1 MAITIMIWYQRCSV
15 CDTDRVDKRGKE
27 INESSKEDLKRYYNL
42 EEDEERGE
50 EEEREETIMEGEQE
64 GIGLDNSINSNDDS
78 NSDQDDDDSDGSSTD
93 LDYDALL
100 PNDNEVCLLISTVYV
115 YIIVSVVVRLS
126 TIGAIKPVK
135 RNGHMTLVSDWLC
148 VT

>member
-1 MAITIMIWYQRCSV
+1 M
-15 CDTDRVDKRGKE
+15 DKRGKE
-27 INESSKEDLKRYYNL
+27 INESSKEDLKCYYNL
-42 EEDEERGE
+42 EEG
-50 EEEREETIMEGEQE
+50 EEREETVIEGEQE
-64 GIGLDNSINSNDDS
+64 ESGLDNSINSNDDS

-100 PNDNEVCLLISTVYV
+100 PNDNEVCLLTSTVYM
-115 YIIVSVVVRLS
+115 YIVIMSVVVRLS

-135 RNGHMTLVSDWLC
+135 RDGHMTLVSDWLC